1 VGTDVLV
8 IGGPVGDAFG
18 VRAKNS
24 DQWVFADVRSVEKQ
38 ACSGKIDR
46 INSICSGAYLLLS
59 DCHKARIF
67 PVGSI
72 DSSGV
77 ITHPTSGP
85 KPGNKE
91 ATWGGAGAPESE
103 RFDTDSELIRY
114 RMALYRIALNPDGE
128 PALYRK
134 ASGKSAQELAAG
146 VAGLQIRYGENADAD
161 STGTPD
167 SYVAAEDVAD
177 WN

>member
-1 VGTDVLV
+1 MPQGPDV
-8 IGGPVGDAFG
+8 P
-18 VRAKNS
+18 S
-24 DQWVFADVRSVEKQ
+24 
-38 ACSGKIDR
+38 R
-46 INSICSGAYLLLS
+46 I
-59 DCHKARIF
+59 
-67 PVGSI
+67 SI
-72 DSSGV
+72 DSSRA

-103 RFDTDSELIRY
+103 LFDTDSELIRY
-114 RMALYRIALNPDGE
+114 RTALYYIA
-128 PALYRK
+128 
-134 ASGKSAQELAAG
+134 LAAG